1 MVTNIF
7 VTNIFRDRKDAG
19 QYLARRLTK
28 YRNRDDVVVL
38 ALPRD
43 GVPVAYEVAKALNAP
58 LDIFVV
64 SNSLDVTGKTVI
76 IVDDGMATGS
86 TMRAAVRAVRK
97 KKPRKIVIA
106 VPVGEREVCNSFK
119 QEADTDIICAMM
131 PQPFNPVDTFYRH
144 FAPTTD
150 VEVQQLLRQVQ
161 QTKAAA

>member
-1 MVTNIF
+1 MQDSISPGDLRSIATAM
-7 VTNIFRDRKDAG
+7 TLS
-19 QYLARRLTK
+19 YWPCLATV
-28 YRNRDDVVVL
+28 Y
-38 ALPRD
+38 P
-43 GVPVAYEVAKALNAP
+43 
-58 LDIFVV
+58 
-64 SNSLDVTGKTVI
+64 SL
-76 IVDDGMATGS
+76 M
-86 TMRAAVRAVRK
+86 AVRK
-97 KKPRKIVIA
+97 KKSQKIVIA